1 MPNQK
6 IRPRNIPTTA
16 TAADITSGNYT
27 VLDTHDNLK
36 KLDAGTLLQVTA
48 QNALAGN
55 IVKEFSSTEQTVAG
69 RLYSYNGTIF
79 RCKTTYTGSFDETKF
94 FTDSGINGVGFAT
107 YGIVELPNDLNDC
120 YENIVYVC
128 TDNEIGSSVLHKPDE
143 SNYFILYTIPTKVN
157 ARIQYYIGFN
167 NRNVIYMRSFWG
179 EEGWSD
185 WLKISD
191 TDESALH
198 NVGAINATMAAAAPY
213 NDLDTFPIN
222 EVGISINSYSA
233 IAHKPTDEAFNAFTF
248 GGTNGGKCQVVSTST
263 NKMFM
268 RSCWAG
274 TWSDWVEVTET
285 DQKALHNVGG
295 INATMAA
302 AAPYNDL
309 DTFPINEVG
318 ISINSYSAIAHKP
331 TDEEFNAFT
340 FGGTNGGKCQVV
352 STNTNKMFMR
362 SCWAGTWSDWVEIG
376 KEEEDETFIDVL
388 NQFDNIVCLGDSL
401 TWSQVYTSAKTS
413 RQAKKTYPAVLGEI
427 AHATT
432 EVLAYPGDK
441 TVDAWTRWKDTF
453 ESKTNAL
460 AIIFLGTN
468 GGFTDTLSTDCPVGV
483 DYSQWAD
490 TNTGC
495 YGKIISKLKELGY
508 KIILIQP
515 FAVGQTSNLT
525 ITQKVVTDAGARFGC
540 AVVQSFRT
548 TEDKYHYYPDGTGK
562 NTLHYNDFGYSWFAY
577 TLCEKVNN
585 LDNDN
590 MKLIIPS

>member
-16 TAADITSGNYT
+16 TAADFTSGNYT
-27 VLDTHDNLK
+27 VLDTPDNLK

-55 IVKEFSSTEQTVAG
+55 IVKEFSSSTQTIAG
-69 RLYSYNGTIF
+69 HLYSHNGTIF
-79 RCKTTYTGSFDETKF
+79 RCKTTYTGPFDETKF
-94 FTDSGINGVGFAT
+94 FSNAGIDGVGFAT
-107 YGIVELPNDLNDC
+107 YGIADLPSDLDEC

-128 TDNEIGSSVLHKPDE
+128 TDNEIGGSVLNKPDE
-143 SNYFILYTIPTKVN
+143 SNYFILYTIPTRVN
-157 ARIQYYIGFN
+157 AKLQYYVGMN
-167 NRNVIYMRSFWG
+167 DRTVIYMRSFWG
-179 EEGWSD
+179 QAGWSE
-185 WLKISD
+185 WVEISS
-191 TDESALH
+191 TDKAALH
-198 NVGAINATMAAAAPY
+198 NIGQISTTAASTAPY

-222 EVGISINSYSA
+222 EVAIAIASYSD
-233 IAHKPTDEAFNAFTF
+233 IAHKPTNESFNVLTF
-248 GGTNGGKCQVVSTST
+248 GGTNGGKCQIISTIT
-263 NKMFM
+263 KKMFI

-274 TWSDWVEVTET
+274 SWSE
-285 DQKALHNVGG
+285 
-295 INATMAA
+295 
-302 AAPYNDL
+302 
-309 DTFPINEVG
+309 
-318 ISINSYSAIAHKP
+318 
-331 TDEEFNAFT
+331 
-340 FGGTNGGKCQVV
+340 
-352 STNTNKMFMR
+352 
-362 SCWAGTWSDWVEIG
+362 WVEIG

-401 TWSQVYTSAKTS
+401 TWSQVYTSANTS

-515 FAVGQTSNLT
+515 FAVGQTSDLT